1 MDNYKKVIKNRL
13 KELSLEGKMLFIV
26 LSCEYIYP
34 NYLFYKKENTNSTLE
49 KIVTFFLE
57 SIYNQHYNTSI
68 AENLNLE
75 LEHLIPDLDE
85 DESVFA
91 SYGFDCCILFMEGL
105 SFFIHKKFSHL
116 QAVSNTLFDTVDMF
130 IQEKEGFNS
139 NTVNIENE
147 IFNNE
152 YMQKEIK
159 RQLSIIDRIKKANL
173 SIHNIQEIRRIN
185 TASQLCNLAFLPID

>member
-68 AENLNLE
+68 A
-75 LEHLIPDLDE
+75 DK
-85 DESVFA
+85 S
-91 SYGFDCCILFMEGL
+91 
-105 SFFIHKKFSHL
+105 
-116 QAVSNTLFDTVDMF
+116 
-130 IQEKEGFNS
+130 
-139 NTVNIENE
+139 
-147 IFNNE
+147 
-152 YMQKEIK
+152 
-159 RQLSIIDRIKKANL
+159 RIKTLN
-173 SIHNIQEIRRIN
+173 SRFR
-185 TASQLCNLAFLPID
+185 